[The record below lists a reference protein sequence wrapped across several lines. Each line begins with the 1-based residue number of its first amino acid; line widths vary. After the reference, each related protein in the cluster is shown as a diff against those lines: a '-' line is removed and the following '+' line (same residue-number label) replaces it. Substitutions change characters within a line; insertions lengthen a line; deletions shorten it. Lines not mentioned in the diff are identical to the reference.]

1 MTQRL
6 FLQSRVFNGFLLLNI
21 KNTPCL
27 IKSHCKCIVQNYIKT
42 NRTRN
47 LFPSKNGQNIKG
59 RCQNLDVTFQIA
71 LLFLTF
77 FLQMIPFSSFFHSQK
92 SISCQ
97 RLKRDVNTLSPKHSK
112 ELLTMKYFSCAELY
126 NMAPVIPLAVTM
138 CAKYNITSL
147 TEATLQIP
155 FSKTTLVKISTERAK
170 ITETL
175 AKERIEKGNNLV
187 IKLVNHR

>member
-6 FLQSRVFNGFLLLNI
+6 FLQSRVFNVFLLLNI

-47 LFPSKNGQNIKG
+47 LIPSKNEQNIKG

-92 SISCQ
+92 SIRCQ

-112 ELLTMKYFSCAELY
+112 ELLTMKLNDLISKLFWNIFPAQNNTTWPLLY
-126 NMAPVIPLAVTM
+126 R
-138 CAKYNITSL
+138 SL
-147 TEATLQIP
+147 
-155 FSKTTLVKISTERAK
+155 
-170 ITETL
+170 
-175 AKERIEKGNNLV
+175 
-187 IKLVNHR
+187 